1 MDLLNTLIGAADE
14 EQLSLRPLPE
24 HAASGQEEH
33 LRRHYALLLAAVLT
47 AQPAVSE
54 LQTRLLRLLLDA
66 LKLGDIRGPLFEQAR
81 ELLPDQLLEAAR
93 LIREAG
99 FAHHLVVDV
108 LVLLRLDAPLGDEV
122 MRVAGELASFL
133 GLDEIALAQRVANA
147 VDILG
152 LNSPTG
158 TQSEREDPGAE
169 DAAHGSPLLAELW
182 PSRLSQPLT
191 AEALRSGLQ
200 GGLWLL
206 DANLNVDFPW
216 QADDAILVFSN
227 GAMLNTFAKEGE
239 IKLTGCRLADAALDF
254 QGACSITLERCDWQ
268 GDYDPAA
275 ERTALNSIGQ
285 ALTVTDCAFSTR
297 NARAIAVQDNG
308 LTLTGSRFTRC
319 GHAELDGGAVEH
331 TGKKD
336 TNKRIENCRFFECQG
351 SAAGAIYMRY
361 FNGVKNCEFIA
372 CTGVHERPFYKN
384 NNKKTDIAVYSGNY
398 DRLTPLEG
406 CVFRENS
413 VYVYIYKPTVVASN
427 TQFIE
432 ANLYFGVDN
441 YGEPETTNCTFTKGR
456 IEKI

>member
-1 MDLLNTLIGAADE
+1 MDLLNTLIRAADE

-81 ELLPDQLLEAAR
+81 ELLPEQLLEAAR

-182 PSRLSQPLT
+182 PGLLSQPLT
-191 AEALRSGLQ
+191 ADALRAGLQ

-206 DANLNVDFPW
+206 DANLDVDFPW
-216 QADDAILVFSN
+216 QANNAVLVFRN
-227 GAMLNTFAKEGE
+227 GATLNTFAKEGDITLIE
-239 IKLTGCRLADAALDF
+239 CRLNNAALDF
-254 QGACSITLERCDWQ
+254 QGACKITVERCDWK
-268 GDYDPAA
+268 GSYDPA
-275 ERTALNSIGQ
+275 ERRSVLKSNGQ
-285 ALTVTDCAFSTR
+285 ALIVRECHFSTR
-297 NARAIAVQDNG
+297 NARAILVENNA

-319 GHAELDGGAVEH
+319 GHAELNGGAVFH
-331 TGKKD
+331 SDHARIIKD
-336 TNKRIENCRFFECQG
+336 CCFDSCLAG
-351 SAAGAIYMRY
+351 YGGAIHVAVLR
-361 FNGVKNCEFIA
+361 NIDKCEFISCQSA
-372 CTGVHERPFYKN
+372 ALQEQDAADV
-384 NNKKTDIAVYSGNY
+384 AVFAGSAKAP
-398 DRLTPLEG
+398 TAISG
-406 CVFRENS
+406 CVFRNTSLVIGNS
-413 VYVYIYKPTVVASN
+413 YDGSGAVFVKSSQFEWGNIYFHCLYSGNAVHAACSFSN
-427 TQFIE
+427 
-432 ANLYFGVDN
+432 
-441 YGEPETTNCTFTKGR
+441 GEVFDKEL
-456 IEKI
+456 IS